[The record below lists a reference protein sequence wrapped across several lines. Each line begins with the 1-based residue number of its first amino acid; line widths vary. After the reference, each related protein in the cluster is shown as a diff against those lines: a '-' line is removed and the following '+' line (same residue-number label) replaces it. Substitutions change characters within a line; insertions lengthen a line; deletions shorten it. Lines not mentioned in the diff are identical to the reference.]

1 MDFRSDQFTI
11 AGTEYQG
18 GVVGAAQGSGMEAA
32 KGLALKAGLHVR
44 RKHKHKCKHKHKVV
58 YTCDKHKHEVT
69 YAGAVNKYFGD
80 KVLNPNWRAPR
91 RSCLA
96 TRRCCC
102 LFFYCEEGEY
112 EVKQQ

>member
-18 GVVGAAQGSGMEAA
+18 GVVGAAQGSGMGAA
-32 KGLALKAGLHVR
+32 KGLALKADLYVR
-44 RKHKHKCKHKHKVV
+44 RKHKHKVV
-58 YTCDKHKHEVT
+58 YKCDKHKHEVT

-80 KVLNPNWRAPR
+80 KVLNPNWWAPR
-91 RSCLA
+91 RPCLA

-112 EVKQQ
+112 EGKEQ